1 MNKNILRGFP
11 ENMVEDIKPIFFGI
25 HLKPIC
31 NFRCEKCF
39 IGDMT
44 KLQKEDILDI
54 DEIKKIILSGKKNGF
69 KVFFLYHQ
77 SFLKL
82 PLLKK

>member
-1 MNKNILRGFP
+1 
-11 ENMVEDIKPIFFGI
+11 MVEDIKPIFFGI